1 MQTSTAFLRALK
13 LLPALLLLLLH
24 PGAAQQLTAPS
35 SAARPSQTNTWLM
48 FLSDVRLSARWGLH
62 AEAQVLRT
70 HTSALGLQNVLRAGA
85 NYYATD
91 HLLLTGGYAF
101 SQSFP
106 DAGYPVPIGP
116 EHRLYQQV
124 QFHDTGSRVQVQ
136 HRYRLEQRWVQLQPT
151 APHVFLNRM
160 RYQLRLTMPLIG
172 KEMAPGIPFVTVSDE
187 VFLGF
192 GRRETAGLIKQ
203 NRAYAALGY
212 QLSKATGIEI
222 GYLNQLV
229 QSPRENGRFEMNE
242 NLQFSLC
249 FHPDF
254 RRRVADE

>member
-1 MQTSTAFLRALK
+1 MQTSAAFFRALK
-13 LLPALLLLLLH
+13 LLPSLLLLLLH

-48 FLSDVRLSARWGLH
+48 FLSDVRFSPRWGLH

-70 HTSALGLQNVLRAGA
+70 HTSELGLQNVLRAGA

-91 HLLLTGGYAF
+91 NLLLTGGYAY
-101 SQSFP
+101 SRAFP
-106 DAGYPVPIGP
+106 DAGYPVPTGP
-116 EHRLYQQV
+116 EHRLYQQL

-136 HRYRLEQRWVQLQPT
+136 HRYRLEQRWVQLQP
-151 APHVFLNRM
+151 AHPHVFLNRM

-172 KEMAPGIPFVTVSDE
+172 KELTPGTPFVAVSDE

-192 GRRETAGLIKQ
+192 GRRESPGLIKQ

-212 QLSKATGIEI
+212 QITKASAIEI

-229 QSPRENGRFEMNE
+229 QPARENSRFEMNE

-249 FHPDF
+249 FNPDF
-254 RRRVADE
+254 RRKLAD